1 MARKTAITV
10 GYCIRL
16 PRASFRDQNSIPK
29 KATPTTKSVDT
40 KKFDINIKWRTPD
53 NTL

>member
-1 MARKTAITV
+1 MARKTAKVSVT
-10 GYCIRL
+10 
-16 PRASFRDQNSIPK
+16 ASVSHGLGFGDQNSIPK

-40 KKFDINIKWRTPD
+40 KKFDINKKWRTPD